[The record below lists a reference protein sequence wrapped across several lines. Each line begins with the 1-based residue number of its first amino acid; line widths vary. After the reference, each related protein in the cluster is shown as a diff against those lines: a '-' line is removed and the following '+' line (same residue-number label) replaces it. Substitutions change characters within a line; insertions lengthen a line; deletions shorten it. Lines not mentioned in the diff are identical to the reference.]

1 MIYYL
6 NEKKI
11 NLDKIEYNLNQLMFG
26 INKLKDKS
34 LKIFLK
40 KISSLK

>member
-11 NLDKIEYNLNQLMFG
+11 NLDKIEHNLNRLMFG

-34 LKIFLK
+34 LKNFLK